1 MTQEKEILGY
11 SRGLFLLANTD
22 MWERFSYYGMRALL
36 VLYLVAA
43 TSNNGMGW
51 TTTAALN
58 LYGTFTMLIYILPL
72 FGTWL
77 ADNVL
82 GQRKAITYG
91 GFLLSFGYFTLAI
104 PSDVIQGLETQFL
117 YAGLLLIVIG
127 NMLFKTNMSGLV
139 SGLFKDDESRRVG
152 GFTIFYMCINL
163 GAFISPL
170 IIGGIGEKV
179 NWHYGFAIAGFGM
192 LIGLITQLIYSKRY
206 LGDLG
211 IDPSA
216 KVAKKKRV
224 DENVKA
230 LTQDEKD
237 RTKVI
242 LLMSVFS
249 IVFWVGFAQAG
260 GLFTIYASEFT
271 DRSFIGFEV
280 PATWFQ
286 ALNGLFLILFA
297 PYVASLWCKLGDKEP
312 KAPVK
317 FSIAMVLL
325 SLGFLVMVLA
335 TFLQGG
341 DESIKVS
348 MLFLVF
354 TYLFH
359 TLAELCLSPIGLSS
373 ISKLA
378 PVKLTSLLIAV
389 WVFCSALANKLAAV
403 VGTTMGR
410 GEQQIENAL
419 IIFSSI
425 ALAGL
430 VTALIVYL
438 LSNTLVKWMHVTE
451 NEQDSDEEKRLEQEV
466 SVVATHEGM

>member
-1 MTQEKEILGY
+1 MTQQKEILGY

-36 VLYLVAA
+36 VLYLIAA

-91 GFLLSFGYFTLAI
+91 GFLLTFGYFTLAI
-104 PSDVIQGLETQFL
+104 PSDVIQGLETQVL
-117 YAGLLLIVIG
+117 YAGLLLIVTG
-127 NMLFKTNMSGLV
+127 NMLFKTNMFGLV

-192 LIGLITQLIYSKRY
+192 LFGLIMQLIYSERY

-216 KVAKKKRV
+216 KVAKKQKI
-224 DENVKA
+224 EPNTQA
-230 LTQDEKD
+230 LTDVEKD
-237 RTKVI
+237 RTKFV
-242 LLMSVFS
+242 LLMSVLS

-312 KAPVK
+312 KAPIK
-317 FSIAMVLL
+317 FSIAMALL
-325 SLGFLVMVLA
+325 SFGFLVMVLA
-335 TFLQGG
+335 TFMQGG
-341 DESIKVS
+341 DENVKVS

-359 TLAELCLSPIGLSS
+359 TLAELCLSPIGVSS

-378 PVKLTSLLIAV
+378 PVKLTSLLITV

-403 VGTTMGR
+403 VGTAMGR
-410 GEQQIENAL
+410 GEQQIENAF

-430 VTALIVYL
+430 ATAAIVYM
-438 LSNTLVKWMHVTE
+438 LSNTLIEWMHNAQDEHVDDQ
-451 NEQDSDEEKRLEQEV
+451 EQKLEEEV
-466 SVVATHEGM
+466 AVVATHEGM

>member
-1 MTQEKEILGY
+1 MTQKTEILGY
-11 SRGLFLLANTD
+11 SKGLFLLANTD

-36 VLYLVAA
+36 VLYLIAA

-82 GQRKAITYG
+82 GQRKAIMYG
-91 GFLLSFGYFTLAI
+91 GFLLTFGYFTLAI
-104 PSDVIQGLETQFL
+104 PSEWIQGFETQFL
-117 YAGLLLIVIG
+117 YLGLFLILAG

-170 IIGGIGEKV
+170 IIGAIGERV

-192 LIGLITQLIYSKRY
+192 LFGLIMQLIYSERY

-211 IDPSA
+211 IDPTA
-216 KVAKKKRV
+216 KMARKKQV
-224 DENVKA
+224 EANTQA
-230 LTQDEKD
+230 LTKDEKD
-237 RTKVI
+237 RTKFI

-249 IVFWVGFAQAG
+249 IIFWVGFAQAG

-312 KAPVK
+312 KAPIK
-317 FSIAMVLL
+317 FSIAMTLL
-325 SLGFLVMVLA
+325 SFGFLVMVLA
-335 TFLQGG
+335 TFMQGG
-341 DESIKVS
+341 DESVKVS

-359 TLAELCLSPIGLSS
+359 TLAELCLSPIGVSS

-403 VGTTMGR
+403 VGTAMGR
-410 GEQQIENAL
+410 GEQQIENAF

-425 ALAGL
+425 AIAGL
-430 VTALIVYL
+430 VTAIIVYM
-438 LSNTLVKWMHVTE
+438 LSNTLVKWMHDAQG
-451 NEQDSDEEKRLEQEV
+451 EQVSDEEQRLEEEV
-466 SVVATHEGM
+466 AVVATHEGM